1 MSDEA
6 RPAPAD
12 EIPAATIGEE
22 LEISNAP
29 RLADTRWALILGA
42 SSGFGAATALAL
54 ANAGFHI
61 AGVHLD
67 MRRTIANA
75 EETKRRIEE
84 TGRKARFFN
93 MNAADPD
100 KRREMLDTIQE
111 EIGPDDGFRVFM
123 HSLAFGSLV
132 PFLPTEGGKPPVTEK
147 QMDMTLNVMA
157 HSLVYWT
164 QDLVARNLLKPGSR
178 ILAMTSS
185 GSHRVIPNYG
195 VVSAAK
201 AALESHIRVLAMEL
215 AAGGVTANA
224 IQAGVTDTAALRMIP
239 GHEEIVRFALARHP
253 AKRLTTP
260 ADVARFIVLLT
271 SPDSQ
276 WVNGDVLRVDGV
288 EDALA

>member
-1 MSDEA
+1 MSDEV
-6 RPAPAD
+6 RPAPTEEA
-12 EIPAATIGEE
+12 PAATIGEE
-22 LEISNAP
+22 LEMTADRP
-29 RLADTRWALILGA
+29 LADTRWALILGV
-42 SSGFGAATALAL
+42 SSGFGAATAIAL
-54 ANAGFHI
+54 AKAGFHI

-84 TGRKARFFN
+84 TGQKARFFN

-100 KRREMLDTIQE
+100 KRHDMLDKIQQ

-132 PFLPTEGGKPPVTEK
+132 PFIATEGGKPPVTEK

-157 HSLVYWT
+157 HSLVYWA

-215 AAGGVTANA
+215 ALSGITANS
-224 IQAGVTDTAALRMIP
+224 IQAGVTDTPALRMIP
-239 GHEEIVRFALARHP
+239 GHEQIAGFALERHP
-253 AKRLTTP
+253 AKRLTIP
-260 ADVARFIVLLT
+260 NDVARFIVLLT
-271 SPDSQ
+271 SPDVQ
-276 WVNGDVLRVDGV
+276 WINGDVIRVDGV